1 MGEKAEEDKAK
12 EEKLS
17 SMSEEELR
25 EKLAALDK
33 AKLDSW
39 SDEFL
44 YTREELEANLKAKDE
59 AKKPV

>member
-1 MGEKAEEDKAK
+1 
-12 EEKLS
+12 
-17 SMSEEELR
+17 MSEEELR

-59 AKKPV
+59 AKKPA